1 MNYSLIFQNKK
12 KHGKNRLLLNYT
24 SKFYYSSQETL
35 CYGNY
40 IYTQYM
46 KRQLSLKLFLD
57 SIISIMRLRIYRD
70 DR

>member
-24 SKFYYSSQETL
+24 SKLDYSSQETL

-40 IYTQYM
+40 IY
-46 KRQLSLKLFLD
+46 
-57 SIISIMRLRIYRD
+57 IHNI
-70 DR
+70 

>member
-40 IYTQYM
+40 IYTIYETTT
-46 KRQLSLKLFLD
+46 QLKAVFGFNN
-57 SIISIMRLRIYRD
+57 
-70 DR
+70 